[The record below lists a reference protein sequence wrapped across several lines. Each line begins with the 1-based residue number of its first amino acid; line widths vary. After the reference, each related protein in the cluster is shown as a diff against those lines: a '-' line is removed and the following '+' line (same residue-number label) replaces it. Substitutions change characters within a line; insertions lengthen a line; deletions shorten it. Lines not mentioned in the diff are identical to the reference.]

1 MLPSNEGRG
10 YVLRRIMRR
19 AMRHAHMM
27 GAREPLMY
35 RLVPALVRQM
45 GAAYPELVR
54 AEALIIE
61 TLLLEETRFRQM
73 LERGLHLLTEETA
86 RLGDR
91 QPLPGAVAFRL
102 YDTYGFPLDL
112 TQDALR
118 EQGREV
124 DLAGFEA
131 AMAGAARARPRR
143 LGRLRRGRHRAGLV
157 RTEGEGRRIGIPRLL
172 DRDRGGGD
180 RRAGGE
186 RRAGRRG
193 APPAPRSR
201 SC

>member
-1 MLPSNEGRG
+1 
-10 YVLRRIMRR
+10 
-19 AMRHAHMM
+19 MM

-73 LERGLHLLTEETA
+73 LERGLHLLAEETA

-131 AMAGAARARPRR
+131 AMARAAHARPRR
-143 LGRLRRGRHRAGLV
+143 LGRLRRGRHRARLV
-157 RTEGEGRRIGIPRLL
+157 RAEGEGRRHRVPRLL
-172 DRDRGGGD
+172 DRDRRGRD
-180 RRAGGE
+180 RRAGGG

-193 APPAPRSR
+193 APAPRSPW
-201 SC
+201 C